1 MFAPWIMTLHL
12 VTYHLW
18 LLKEGITTFDH
29 IMYKREIA
37 RLERDVKVSSYYSL
51 FNLYSV
57 RKGS

>member
-29 IMYKREIA
+29 VMFKRELA
-37 RLERDVKVSSYYSL
+37 RLERDVKVSSYSL
-51 FNLYSV
+51 SITD